1 MIEGFNQ
8 PQIESLDSLFKN
20 CFSIPVFQRPYS
32 WGTEEIGELFADIDE
47 YFQSDKDEN
56 LFMGTIYMSID
67 KQIKS
72 SIFKYSI
79 IDGQQRLTTLSFIC
93 LLLYHHAV
101 RLGIEQ
107 DENVVLLKGFLW
119 KKTEGRTINKNQPL
133 LTSSAIEE
141 NVVKFIFDTIFTNA
155 GSDKLF
161 DKMNTYTTEN
171 KQEEKVLSNLKS
183 IDNKIKSY
191 IIKND
196 KGDGELLLDYIDF
209 LIYNLKFITITVG
222 KGNEKK
228 LFEIFESINSKGK
241 QLDQIDLIKSYI
253 FQNIDGEDY
262 DTYLGVWGN
271 LIKETKDQLED
282 YMYIFI
288 KSYIKFYKVGLSAKY
303 FKSSSEEL
311 MRYYQKDNLSETFK
325 CFLDDMNEK
334 VKYYKTMIDKN
345 EFLINNNKFKFYT
358 NCLRLLE
365 YEHPNPIIFR
375 AYCEFGTNK
384 LDKKGLTEVIKACFV
399 YMFSFQTISNRDSKD
414 AIKTFEKIIN
424 DMIFNDFNYMKIIE
438 GFKNSLILDGINK
451 KYIENNIINFAGY
464 SEKNEKGATRVLL
477 TAFEFSTN
485 GKLDY
490 DKGNYVLMNR
500 DTIQID
506 HILPQKP
513 EKSDPKCKYYFEGP
527 KGNEILKL
535 KEGHDLNIPGILS
548 DMSYLVFQTQIL
560 DKIGNLRLIWRDE
573 NIDKSNK
580 IVNLKNY
587 STFNTYAQISK
598 RATSLSSKLAKNEIF
613 NL

>member
-241 QLDQIDLIKSYI
+241 QLDQVDLIKSYI

>member
-375 AYCEFGTNK
+375 AYCEFGTNR

-399 YMFSFQTISNRDSKD
+399 YMFSFKTI
-414 AIKTFEKIIN
+414 
-424 DMIFNDFNYMKIIE
+424 
-438 GFKNSLILDGINK
+438 
-451 KYIENNIINFAGY
+451 
-464 SEKNEKGATRVLL
+464 
-477 TAFEFSTN
+477 
-485 GKLDY
+485 
-490 DKGNYVLMNR
+490 
-500 DTIQID
+500 
-506 HILPQKP
+506 
-513 EKSDPKCKYYFEGP
+513 
-527 KGNEILKL
+527 
-535 KEGHDLNIPGILS
+535 
-548 DMSYLVFQTQIL
+548 
-560 DKIGNLRLIWRDE
+560 
-573 NIDKSNK
+573 
-580 IVNLKNY
+580 
-587 STFNTYAQISK
+587 
-598 RATSLSSKLAKNEIF
+598 
-613 NL
+613 